1 MTTGLPGADAA
12 ALDFTADD
20 ATFMRRALEL
30 AHEGEALGEVP
41 VGAVVVANGTVVG
54 EGFNAPI
61 TRRDPTAHAEVVAL
75 RDAAA
80 RVGNYRLEGATL
92 YVTLEPCTMCVG
104 ALVHA
109 RVARVVFAA
118 PEPKAGSLQSAR
130 RQLEIGYY
138 NHVFAWQGG
147 LLADAAGEMLS
158 AFFRRR
164 RAEQKGQGGA
174 TTTTTTASDGAATA
188 PAAGP
193 ATTREPEA

>member
-1 MTTGLPGADAA
+1 MSD
-12 ALDFTADD
+12 DFTPRDEA
-20 ATFMRRALEL
+20 FMRRALAL
-30 AHEGEALGEVP
+30 AGQGEALGEVP
-41 VGAVVVANGTVVG
+41 VGAVVVANGEVIG

-61 TRRDPTAHAEVVAL
+61 SRHDPTAHAEVVAL

-80 RVGNYRLEGATL
+80 RRANYRLDDATL

-118 PEPKAGSLQSAR
+118 TEPKAGSLVSAR
-130 RQLEIGYY
+130 RQLESGYY

-147 LLADAAGEMLS
+147 LLADEAGEMLS

-164 RAEQKGQGGA
+164 RAEQKAGA
-174 TTTTTTASDGAATA
+174 LAPADALPAPVPCVGRAAAEPTIDG
-188 PAAGP
+188 PAAGSSP
-193 ATTREPEA
+193 TMESE